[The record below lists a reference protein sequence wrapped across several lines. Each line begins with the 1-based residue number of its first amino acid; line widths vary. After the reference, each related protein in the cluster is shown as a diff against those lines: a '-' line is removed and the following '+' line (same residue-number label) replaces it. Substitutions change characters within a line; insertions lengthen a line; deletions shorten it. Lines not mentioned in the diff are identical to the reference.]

1 MSIRQLFTA
10 LLALALFTMAV
21 RETLDPDM
29 WWHLRTG
36 EAILQGGIPRQDI
49 FSFTVPEYAWTTHEW
64 LSQVFM
70 WGVYRIGGFP
80 GLILA
85 FAGLTA
91 VSYLLVYRASAGR
104 PYLAGFVVLL
114 AAFAAAIIWG
124 VRPQIFNTFFIAL
137 FIFLIERWRAGE
149 LSRRALW
156 WLPVL
161 TVFWANFHSGY
172 LLGIVYLAV
181 YTFGEAVETF
191 IGRKEDEVFAPLRHS
206 SGQASAP
213 LRLKNLPWSDI
224 KFLGGI
230 TAVSFLAAAL
240 NPNGPEL
247 WIYPFLTLGSHA
259 MQTYIV
265 EWHSPDFHQRIF
277 WPFLALGALGVL
289 GWAFSPRRPRASDL
303 LLFGGTAFAG
313 FVSARNIPL
322 FAIIV
327 PPIVCR
333 ALLAG
338 FVLNNPR
345 LAAFIRVPPSSRP
358 TRQQTILHLTV
369 LALAVLAAFV
379 WVADIVA
386 GNEEAVAELY
396 PVTAVAYLQE
406 SGLAEKQG
414 FNAYNWGGYLIWHGI
429 PVYIDGRADVYGDD
443 FMLFYLQAYKASATW
458 EEPLTAYPLDYVL
471 MELGQPLNN
480 LLTLSPEWEEVYRD
494 ALSQIFVP
502 VERP

>member
-80 GLILA
+80 GLILV

-104 PYLAGFVVLL
+104 PYLAGFVILL

-137 FIFLIERWRAGE
+137 FIFLIERWRSGE

-156 WLPVL
+156 WLPLL
-161 TVFWANFHSGY
+161 TLLWANFHSGY
-172 LLGIVYLAV
+172 LLGVVYLAV
-181 YTFGEAVETF
+181 YTFGEAAETF
-191 IGRKEDEVFAPLRHS
+191 IGRNEDETFAP
-206 SGQASAP
+206 SAP
-213 LRLKNLPWSDI
+213 WRLKNLPWSEI
-224 KFLGGI
+224 KLLGGI

-289 GWAFSPRRPRASDL
+289 GWAFSPRRLRASDL

-322 FAIIV
+322 FAIIA

-333 ALLAG
+333 ALLDS
-338 FVLNNPR
+338 LLYHKPR
-345 LAAFIRVPPSSRP
+345 LTALVNPPADLSP
-358 TRQQTILHLTV
+358 TKKQTSLHLMA
-369 LALAVLAAFV
+369 LALAALAAFV
-379 WVADIVA
+379 YMADIVA
-386 GNEEAVAELY
+386 GNEEAVAEVY

-458 EEPLTAYPLDYVL
+458 EEPLTAYPLDYIL
-471 MELGQPLNN
+471 MELGQPLNS
-480 LLTLSPEWEEVYRD
+480 LLTLSPDWHEVYRD
-494 ALSQIFVP
+494 ELSQIFVP